1 MRDFDLRKTMHGTV
15 LGIAVLAV
23 TDDWCASL
31 LTLFFRAA
39 GFGHISKRTP
49 VHNELKINSL

>member
-23 TDDWCASL
+23 TDDWGASL

-39 GFGHISKRTP
+39 
-49 VHNELKINSL
+49 